1 VSHDPGA
8 AELRAVLEAPSVPLE
23 DAVEALATSLESAHG
38 AEAGGAKLPQS
49 ALAPIGKMQNYY
61 SRLLQHI
68 GEIETSNPGRREAI
82 KALQRMETGLNNFAA
97 AVRVEGEEAEQE
109 VALGAAEMDRA
120 GSELARAVGRL
131 S

>member
-1 VSHDPGA
+1 MSHDPGA
-8 AELRAVLEAPSVPLE
+8 AELKAVLETPSVALE

-49 ALAPIGKMQNYY
+49 ALAPIGRMQNYY

-82 KALQRMETGLNNFAA
+82 KALKRMETGLNNFAA

-109 VALGAAEMDRA
+109 AALGAVEMNRA